1 MHTIL
6 DLINDGVIET
16 DKAGNIITLNKKG
29 ESLLRI
35 EEKDVVGKKHKRYY
49 KYRYK
54 ENRFQ

>member
-35 EEKDVVGKKHKRYY
+35 EEKDVVGKKT
-49 KYRYK
+49 
-54 ENRFQ
+54 